1 MKLSFEDHTFD
12 FKWDKSMY
20 LPGGSWV
27 VIDPSINPAQM
38 EMFAD
43 NNARGGVLE
52 AEGLVSIKLR
62 MKEQRA
68 IMERLDPEIKRLK
81 SLPTGEVILFPLCLV
96 FLDFKTRSIG
106 VDVNSKA
113 ARPFLKCTLMS
124 IVLIAKI

>member
-106 VDVNSKA
+106 V
-113 ARPFLKCTLMS
+113 L
-124 IVLIAKI
+124 

>member
-1 MKLSFEDHTFD
+1 
-12 FKWDKSMY
+12 
-20 LPGGSWV
+20 
-27 VIDPSINPAQM
+27 M

-81 SLPTGEVILFPLCLV
+81 SLPTGEVPIFAFPTLHCVLG
-96 FLDFKTRSIG
+96 FQNKEKSIG
-106 VDVNSKA
+106 VDMNSKA
-113 ARPFLKCTLMS
+113 ISQVHFN
-124 IVLIAKI
+124 VN

>member
-1 MKLSFEDHTFD
+1 
-12 FKWDKSMY
+12 
-20 LPGGSWV
+20 
-27 VIDPSINPAQM
+27 M

-81 SLPTGEVILFPLCLV
+81 SLPTGEVPIFALSSWIL
-96 FLDFKTRSIG
+96 KQG
-106 VDVNSKA
+106 KVNWSRYK
-113 ARPFLKCTLMS
+113 
-124 IVLIAKI
+124 